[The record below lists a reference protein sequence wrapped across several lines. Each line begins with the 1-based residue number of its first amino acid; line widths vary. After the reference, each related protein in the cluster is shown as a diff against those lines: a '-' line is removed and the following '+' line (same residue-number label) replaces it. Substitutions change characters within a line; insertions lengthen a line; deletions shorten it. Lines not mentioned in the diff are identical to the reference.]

1 MKPDKFREMLR
12 ATADPGLLDVCLR
25 ADDVPFIC
33 KDAAGWTA
41 FRHELTGGVDGLVER
56 DIRIVGSARLGFSM
70 KPRNRLREFT
80 AESDIDVVVVNE
92 ALFDW
97 LWIALLVAAYPRMA
111 VNRGIG
117 GWDVPGRAELFAGW
131 LTPTAIRMD
140 WTIVGQPGVPLSEFK
155 RKWFNAL
162 KLAARHSAKPHNDI
176 QGRLYRTWRHAELYH
191 LFSIAQ
197 LRRSLE
203 KAP

>member
-1 MKPDKFREMLR
+1 MVR
-12 ATADPGLLDVCLR
+12 ATSDSGLLDVCLR

-33 KDAAGWTA
+33 NDAAGWA
-41 FRHELTGGVDGLVER
+41 GFRQELVRGIDGVAEA
-56 DIRIVGSARLGFSM
+56 DIRIVGSARLGFSLR
-70 KPRNRLREFT
+70 PRNHLREFT
-80 AESDIDVVVVNE
+80 EDSDIDVVVVNE
-92 ALFDW
+92 KLFDW

-111 VNRGIG
+111 ANREVG

-140 WTIVGQPGVPLSEFK
+140 WKIIGQRGVPLFQFK
-155 RKWFNAL
+155 QKWFDAL
-162 KLAARHSAKPHNDI
+162 KRAAQHSTKPHNDI

-191 LFSIAQ
+191 LFSIAE

-203 KAP
+203 KTP

>member
-1 MKPDKFREMLR
+1 MKADEFREMLR
-12 ATADPGLLDVCLR
+12 VTTDQALLDVCLR
-25 ADDVPFIC
+25 ADDVPYIC
-33 KDAAGWTA
+33 NDVTKWLA
-41 FRHELTGGVDGLVER
+41 FRQEMVRGVDGLAEA
-56 DIRIVGSARLGFSM
+56 DIRVVGSARFGFSL
-70 KPRNRLREFT
+70 KPRNHLRQFT
-80 AESDIDVVVVNE
+80 EESDIDVVVVSE
-92 ALFDW
+92 VLFDW

-111 VNRGIG
+111 ANRGIG

-131 LTPTAIRMD
+131 LTPTAIHMD
-140 WTIVGQPGVPLSEFK
+140 WKIIGQPGVPLSQFK
-155 RKWFNAL
+155 MRWFDAL
-162 KLAARHSAKPHNDI
+162 KLAARHSTRPHNDI

>member
-1 MKPDKFREMLR
+1 MKPDEFREMLR
-12 ATADPGLLDVCLR
+12 TTADAGLLDICLR

-33 KDAAGWTA
+33 KDATGWTA
-41 FRHELTGGVDGLVER
+41 FRQEMARGVVGLDER

-70 KPRNRLREFT
+70 RPRNHLREFT
-80 AESDIDVVVVNE
+80 DESDIDVVVVNAE
-92 ALFDW
+92 LFDW

-111 VNRGIG
+111 GNRGIG

-131 LTPTAIRMD
+131 LTPTAIQMD
-140 WTIVGQPGVPLSEFK
+140 WKIIGQRGVPLSQFK
-155 RKWFNAL
+155 RKWFDAL
-162 KLAARHSAKPHNDI
+162 KLAARHSTKRHNDI

-191 LFSIAQ
+191 LFSIAE

-203 KAP
+203 KAQ